1 MAHERKASEGA
12 GAKGPKSPASPA
24 LATSQTSPPSP
35 ASPIPSEKKDD
46 LEDVSWALS
55 TAEAMWGRGD
65 HAEALK
71 WLRRAAETAAD
82 AEEDDRALELAKAA
96 ADVATLITASKPA
109 VTPSVLPAVVV
120 TPIIMSGSH
129 PPPSLPATRGTTPTP
144 PAPPVSTTTPV
155 PPVTSRVAAP
165 LASRVNAA
173 APSLPR
179 PGQKTP
185 TPPRVSQPP
194 LSRRSGR
201 RSSPSMTD
209 DGSGEKPVATRSARG
224 SATNEARRRSRT
236 SKPAADETSDGEVET
251 LTPARAAAAVA
262 KSLGG
267 DPDQWPTQALA
278 GEDLDDVEHT
288 RIGTPAYQA
297 SAQKASARPPN
308 PIAMHTSQAV
318 RVLVWRTAEGV
329 HVAPVGTAVSAIA
342 VEAVLVALDPTAD
355 LAAWLTNK

>member
-12 GAKGPKSPASPA
+12 GAKGPKPAS
-24 LATSQTSPPSP
+24 LTSP
-35 ASPIPSEKKDD
+35 ASPIPPQKKDD

-96 ADVATLITASKPA
+96 ADVATLISESKAASKSA
-109 VTPSVLPAVVV
+109 VTPSSLPPVVV
-120 TPIIMSGSH
+120 APVITSISR
-129 PPPSLPATRGTTPTP
+129 PPPSLPTARGTTPTP
-144 PAPPVSTTTPV
+144 PAPPVSVATPV

-165 LASRVNAA
+165 LASRVSAA
-173 APSLPR
+173 APTLPR

-185 TPPRVSQPP
+185 TPPRVTQPP

-209 DGSGEKPVATRSARG
+209 DGSGEKPVVTRSARG
-224 SATNEARRRSRT
+224 SATNEARRRSRA

-262 KSLGG
+262 RSLGG

-278 GEDLDDVEHT
+278 GDELDDVEHT

-329 HVAPVGTAVSAIA
+329 HVAPAGTAVSAIA

-355 LAAWLTNK
+355 LAAWLTSK

>member
-24 LATSQTSPPSP
+24 SPT
-35 ASPIPSEKKDD
+35 SPIPPEKKDD

-109 VTPSVLPAVVV
+109 VTPSALPPVVAVAAPVPA
-120 TPIIMSGSH
+120 PIIASRSR
-129 PPPSLPATRGTTPTP
+129 PPPSLPTPRGTTPTP
-144 PAPPVSTTTPV
+144 PAPPVSSTTPV

-165 LASRVNAA
+165 LAPRVNAA
-173 APSLPR
+173 APALPR

-185 TPPRVSQPP
+185 TPPRVAQPP
-194 LSRRSGR
+194 LSRRGGR
-201 RSSPSMTD
+201 RSSPSMSD
-209 DGSGEKPVATRSARG
+209 ESGEKPVATRSARG

-262 KSLGG
+262 RSLGG

-278 GEDLDDVEHT
+278 GEELDDVEHT

-308 PIAMHTSQAV
+308 PLAMHTSQAV